1 VSRESADGGLAADK
15 EVEPSEVRVCSVC
28 GTKFPATGDS
38 SFCPVCVLRGVL
50 RPGDANIGPP
60 FAASISPSDHRFE
73 HYQVLKNEDG
83 TPIELGRGAMGVT
96 YKALD
101 VNLQCEVAVKVI
113 SARFLGDESARRRFV
128 REARSAARVRHPNVA
143 SVFHLGKSADSYFY
157 AMEFVDG
164 EGLDKFI
171 RRSGRLE
178 PAAALRVV
186 TLVGAGL
193 EAIEKQHLV
202 HRDIKPSNIM
212 ISLEGS
218 EITNVKIIDLGLAKA
233 AAKEETISPTSSQ
246 GFFAGT
252 PQYASPEQFAGIGT
266 DIRSDL
272 YSLGITLWEMLQG
285 EVPFHGS
292 YSELHHQH
300 QRAFLPT
307 QKANSIPRVLTVLL
321 EILLQKDPLRR
332 FQSPAEL
339 LAAVTKVTEALDS
352 GGRITADQLRSGM
365 GGMALKP
372 GKLTRPSRPVF
383 TRAKMKPFRWLG
395 ASVLGVAGVFLAWF
409 FFAGHNGLLFNRR
422 GTEPVP
428 SQKSIA
434 VLPFENIG
442 ADKDD
447 AYFADGVQEEIL
459 NNLAKIAQL
468 KVISRTSV
476 MKYRAGAERNLQQIA
491 SALGV
496 ASVLEG
502 TVRRSG
508 NHVRISTELVDAL
521 NDNTI
526 WADSYDRDLIDI
538 FAVQDEIA
546 LKVAARLS
554 AQLSPEER
562 KGIEERPTSNL
573 EAYDLYLQ
581 AKELL
586 NSIVMWGSTKE
597 TYSKAISILEGAT
610 QKDHQFALAYCLI
623 AKAHDYIYW
632 YRADFTPERRA
643 LGDAAVNEALRL
655 RPDLGEVHLAAARHL
670 LLCFRNV
677 ERARVHLAIATQTL
691 SNNPDLL
698 HLTALTDR
706 IQGLWAKS
714 TAVLERAATLDPR
727 DPDLI
732 ETLAWNYLCLR
743 RYRDN
748 ERILDRLIELEP
760 EQPFVPLSKARFAFD
775 EKGDASELR
784 GARVAYEGLSSSMKA
799 DPEVTFWRIWLA
811 MCARDFKAAEEIIS
825 ENGNKELLFFGVFV
839 SPRIWV
845 AWLKL
850 VQGEPPN
857 VQEFSVAREQLY
869 QKVEADRADSYLM
882 TALALADVALGRK
895 EESIQEGGHAVEMLP
910 ISEDAF
916 DGPCVAANV
925 ALMYVWANR
934 PDLAFE
940 QLDIVSRLPNPRLT
954 YGDLKTNPCWDPVRK
969 DPRFGKLLAQLAP
982 LQ

>member
-1 VSRESADGGLAADK
+1 
-15 EVEPSEVRVCSVC
+15 
-28 GTKFPATGDS
+28 
-38 SFCPVCVLRGVL
+38 
-50 RPGDANIGPP
+50 
-60 FAASISPSDHRFE
+60 
-73 HYQVLKNEDG
+73 VLK
-83 TPIELGRGAMGVT
+83 
-96 YKALD
+96 Y
-101 VNLQCEVAVKVI
+101 
-113 SARFLGDESARRRFV
+113 
-128 REARSAARVRHPNVA
+128 RVGN
-143 SVFHLGKSADSYFY
+143 
-157 AMEFVDG
+157 
-164 EGLDKFI
+164 
-171 RRSGRLE
+171 
-178 PAAALRVV
+178 
-186 TLVGAGL
+186 
-193 EAIEKQHLV
+193 
-202 HRDIKPSNIM
+202 
-212 ISLEGS
+212 
-218 EITNVKIIDLGLAKA
+218 
-233 AAKEETISPTSSQ
+233 
-246 GFFAGT
+246 
-252 PQYASPEQFAGIGT
+252 
-266 DIRSDL
+266 
-272 YSLGITLWEMLQG
+272 
-285 EVPFHGS
+285 
-292 YSELHHQH
+292 
-300 QRAFLPT
+300 
-307 QKANSIPRVLTVLL
+307 
-321 EILLQKDPLRR
+321 
-332 FQSPAEL
+332 
-339 LAAVTKVTEALDS
+339 
-352 GGRITADQLRSGM
+352 
-365 GGMALKP
+365 
-372 GKLTRPSRPVF
+372 
-383 TRAKMKPFRWLG
+383 
-395 ASVLGVAGVFLAWF
+395 
-409 FFAGHNGLLFNRR
+409 
-422 GTEPVP
+422 
-428 SQKSIA
+428 
-434 VLPFENIG
+434 
-442 ADKDD
+442 
-447 AYFADGVQEEIL
+447 
-459 NNLAKIAQL
+459 
-468 KVISRTSV
+468 
-476 MKYRAGAERNLQQIA
+476 ERNLRQIA

-496 ASVLEG
+496 ANVLEG

-526 WADSYDRDLIDI
+526 WADSYDRDLTDI

-562 KGIEERPTSNL
+562 RGIEEKPTSNL

-581 AKELL
+581 ANELL

-597 TYSKAISILEGAT
+597 TYSKAISILEEAT

-623 AKAHDYIYW
+623 AKVHDYIYW
-632 YRADFTPERRA
+632 NRADFTPERRA

-677 ERARVHLAIATQTL
+677 ERARVHLAIAAQTL

-732 ETLAWNYLCLR
+732 ETLAWNYLYLR

-775 EKGDASELR
+775 EKGDSSELR
-784 GARVAYEGLSSSMKA
+784 GARAAYEGLPSSMKD

-811 MCARDFKAAEEIIS
+811 MCARDFNAAEGIVS
-825 ENGNKELLFFGVFV
+825 KNGNKELLFFGVFV

-850 VQGEPPN
+850 MQGKPPN
-857 VQEFSVAREQLY
+857 VQEFSEAREQLY

-895 EESIQEGGHAVEMLP
+895 EESIQEGRRAVEMLP
-910 ISEDAF
+910 ISEEAF

-940 QLDIVSRLPNPRLT
+940 QLDIVSRLPNARLS
-954 YGDLKTNPCWDPVRK
+954 YGDLKTNPCWDPLRK